1 MAEITPWRACAGA
14 ALVSLLGALAIP
26 AGAGAPTLAVI
37 VHPSHTEPIDEP
49 WLRLVYLKQRRYW
62 DDGSP
67 IVPVNRE
74 SGSHER
80 EVFSTRVLR
89 MTAARLAIYWN
100 ERYFEGTLPPI
111 TLSSNIAVKRYV
123 AHERSAVGYVPP
135 EEVDASVKVVLTI
148 E

>member
-1 MAEITPWRACAGA
+1 
-14 ALVSLLGALAIP
+14 
-26 AGAGAPTLAVI
+26 
-37 VHPSHTEPIDEP
+37 
-49 WLRLVYLKQRRYW
+49 
-62 DDGSP
+62 GSP